1 MHTSSSP
8 AASHAE
14 RERNEAAFHD
24 ARIDDDGRKLGY
36 AYASVKDLFG
46 FTTVPRQFRHGSVLE
61 LGCFRGVRARALN
74 GFPGRYTGIDIS
86 PAAVEHCKGL
96 GLPANFEFRV
106 DNANALDTVED
117 GEVDY
122 AFGDGVLHHLDLA
135 SMAPALARK
144 LSPNGCARFVE
155 PAQGNFL
162 LRMFRKLTPH
172 LRTPDEHPFDRASIE
187 LLQRH
192 FNVAIVH
199 EALLRPLLPMLCL
212 NSAWSTNLARRLDKW
227 LLRHAFFQQQA
238 WLLLIELRKREAN
251 PG

>member
-1 MHTSSSP
+1 
-8 AASHAE
+8 
-14 RERNEAAFHD
+14 
-24 ARIDDDGRKLGY
+24 
-36 AYASVKDLFG
+36 
-46 FTTVPRQFRHGSVLE
+46 
-61 LGCFRGVRARALN
+61 
-74 GFPGRYTGIDIS
+74 
-86 PAAVEHCKGL
+86 
-96 GLPANFEFRV
+96 
-106 DNANALDTVED
+106 
-117 GEVDY
+117 
-122 AFGDGVLHHLDLA
+122 
-135 SMAPALARK
+135 
-144 LSPNGCARFVE
+144 
-155 PAQGNFL
+155 
-162 LRMFRKLTPH
+162 MFRKLTPH

>member
-106 DNANALDTVED
+106 DNANALVTVED
-117 GEVDY
+117 GEVD
-122 AFGDGVLHHLDLA
+122 
-135 SMAPALARK
+135 
-144 LSPNGCARFVE
+144 
-155 PAQGNFL
+155 
-162 LRMFRKLTPH
+162 
-172 LRTPDEHPFDRASIE
+172 
-187 LLQRH
+187 
-192 FNVAIVH
+192 
-199 EALLRPLLPMLCL
+199 
-212 NSAWSTNLARRLDKW
+212 
-227 LLRHAFFQQQA
+227 
-238 WLLLIELRKREAN
+238 
-251 PG
+251 